1 MEAVTVYSE
10 FDLFLRD
17 FVNFAES
24 AKNFKNILKTLAVK
38 NQKKL
43 ASRVKSGLFN
53 TTTFLFPGKC
63 APADAQQLSMYNP
76 LVEPGDLVSDKVI
89 IRGTHYRAGNVVVI
103 KVYSADVL
111 RVGTIIRVVL
121 RKSTVYFLVHT
132 TDAARNKLGFFE
144 SLPAGK
150 VDLVDYKQLA
160 DFKPLMKRGSNK
172 CFSFILH
179 HHVPTLLD

>member
-53 TTTFLFPGKC
+53 IPSFLFPGKC
-63 APADAQQLSMYNP
+63 TQVDAQQLSMYSP
-76 LVEPGDLVSDKVI
+76 LVEPGDLISDKVI
-89 IRGTHYRAGNVVVI
+89 IRGTHYRAGYVVVL

-111 RVGTIIRVVL
+111 TVGTIIRVVL
-121 RKSTVYFLVHT
+121 RKSSVHFLVHT
-132 TDAARNKLGFFE
+132 SDAARTKLGFFE

-150 VDLVDYKQLA
+150 VDLVDYEQLA
-160 DFKPLMKRGSNK
+160 DFKPLVKRGSNK
-172 CFSFILH
+172 CFPFILH
-179 HHVPTLLD
+179 HHVSAPLD